1 MTAALQNLWLLWQR
15 GLSLLMQWFAWPT
28 TEALSTP
35 HLQHLADSLPH
46 LVWLSDAQGRGQ
58 YFNSRWRAY
67 TGITAPP
74 HLQWEAAV
82 HPDDVRHSEAA
93 LFAAAAAGT
102 YYENEYRL
110 RAANG
115 SYRWFMA
122 RAAPVKDRDGKV
134 VRFFGTCT
142 DVHEARQRQAYQ
154 ERLLAVIES
163 SADLIGL
170 ATDEGKF
177 AYLNS
182 AGRRLLGV
190 AESANRTMPTF
201 LDLFGATDRPFIEE
215 TVLPEVMMH
224 GRWHGDYRLRHQS
237 TDKSFPV
244 HLNIFA
250 TLGEDESFL
259 GFGVISHDISEEL
272 KTQAVLEQAIASR
285 DDFLCIASHE
295 LKTPLTALK
304 LQLQLS
310 ARSVN
315 VEKSLS
321 PTPAKLQRT
330 LSIAHRQV
338 DRLAALV
345 EDLLDVS
352 RIQGGKMMY
361 AFEMFDLGAL
371 AQEVVGRLGDVYS
384 EAQVELHLQRDSN
397 VCAFG
402 DRFRIEQ
409 VMVNLLTNALK
420 YGEKKPVHL
429 RVYSSE
435 KIPIFSVSDR
445 GMGIDPLHLEKIFF
459 RFERALSHHNISGLG
474 LGLYISK
481 QIVDAHSGSI
491 AVFSQLHQGST
502 FTVTLPLQKAAP
514 AAA

>member
-1 MTAALQNLWLLWQR
+1 MKAALQTLWRLGQR
-15 GLSLLMQWFAWPT
+15 GLTLLVRWFFWPPA
-28 TEALSTP
+28 EALSTP
-35 HLQHLADSLPH
+35 HLQNLADSLPH
-46 LVWLSDAQGRGQ
+46 LVWLCDAQGQGQ

-67 TGITAPP
+67 TGVTQLID
-74 HLQWEAAV
+74 LQWETVV
-82 HPDDVRHSEAA
+82 HPDDVGHAKAA
-93 LFAAAAAGT
+93 LLAAATAAT
-102 YYENEYRL
+102 SYEHEYRL

-115 SYRWFMA
+115 SYRWFLA
-122 RAAPVKDRDGKV
+122 RATPVKNEDGEV

-142 DVHEARQRQAYQ
+142 DVHEARERQAYQ

-170 ATDEGKF
+170 ATAAGKF
-177 AYLNS
+177 AYLNE

-190 AESANRTMPTF
+190 AESASRTLPTF
-201 LDLFGATDRPFIEE
+201 LELFSAADRPFIEE

-224 GRWHGDYRLRHQS
+224 GRWHGDYQLRHQS
-237 TDKSFPV
+237 TGLSLPV

-250 TLGEDESFL
+250 TLGEDESFF
-259 GFGVISHDISEEL
+259 GFGVISRDISAEL
-272 KTQAVLEQAIASR
+272 KTQAVLERAIASR

-304 LQLQLS
+304 LQLQLT

-361 AFEMFDLGAL
+361 TFEKFDLGTL
-371 AQEVVGRLGDVYS
+371 AQEVVGRLREAFS
-384 EAQVELHLQRDSN
+384 EAQADLQLQCDTD
-397 VCAFG
+397 VCALG

-420 YGEKKPVHL
+420 YGENKSVQL
-429 RVYSSE
+429 QVYYSD
-435 KIPIFSVSDR
+435 KTPMFSVTDH
-445 GMGIDPLHLEKIFF
+445 GMGIAAPNLDKIFL

-481 QIVDAHSGSI
+481 QIVDAHGGSI
-491 AVFSQLHQGST
+491 
-502 FTVTLPLQKAAP
+502 TVHRRYVR
-514 AAA
+514 AAAI